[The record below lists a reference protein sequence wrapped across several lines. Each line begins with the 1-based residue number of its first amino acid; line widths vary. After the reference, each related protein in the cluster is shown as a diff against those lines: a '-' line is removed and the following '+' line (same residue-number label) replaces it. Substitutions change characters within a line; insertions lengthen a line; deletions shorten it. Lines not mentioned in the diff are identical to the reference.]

1 MLKSEEIRAHLE
13 KLQAKFEVT
22 EADRDNW
29 YDELARVQ
37 ERFDDAE
44 ALMEEIEEEIYD
56 LEDELE
62 EALAEEAAGDQEE
75 LDRYH
80 ASKDK
85 RQEDLDL

>member
-13 KLQAKFEVT
+13 KLQAKFEIT

-56 LEDELE
+56 LEEELE
-62 EALAEEAAGDQEE
+62 EALAEETASDPEE
-75 LDRYH
+75 FERWH
-80 ASKDK
+80 AFRDK